1 MLSSIPMNGITY
13 AEQLRANVKQERG
26 EKIPEFE
33 PPRLMNLERKLQI
46 LEGEWFVESSY
57 ENDDTAAL
65 YAFYQPTQGPFI
77 IVPSMIKEEL
87 TSDFTLTSKLQIFY
101 FIFSILINLWWITD
115 YWCVCLSILISAR

>member
-1 MLSSIPMNGITY
+1 MNGITY

-46 LEGEWFVESSY
+46 LEGEWYVESSY
-57 ENDDTAAL
+57 ESDDTAAL

-77 IVPSMIKEEL
+77 IVPSMVKEEL
-87 TSDFTLTSKLQIFY
+87 TSEFTLTSKSHFY
-101 FIFSILINLWWITD
+101 F
-115 YWCVCLSILISAR
+115 